1 MKRDILLA
9 SFLATVAFAA
19 GAATDSSVI
28 KLGTSHSSLE
38 VSPCGARILSLKI
51 RGDEVLWRPR
61 EWRLEGGEGW
71 AHGGIPLCWPWF
83 GSSGP
88 DPSVLHGFA
97 HTRRFSVRRKAET
110 KERSELVLG
119 LSADA
124 ETRRLWPHEF
134 DLEYRIILTD
144 RLRLELKTVNTG
156 KETFRF
162 TTGFHPYFAIGERDR
177 TVVTGTDGMRFC
189 DSRKTMEYDSVW
201 HGDMKLLSSFDHVF
215 VEKGPTAFHAIEDAA
230 RGRRIELSS
239 GGAARLV
246 VWNPGTEEPAE
257 ENPAPGQ
264 LAVGDWRRMVCVE
277 PAILW
282 KEAARSV
289 APGASYVLWAEI
301 ALAPSARSGSV
312 PNHAGSVPA
321 VSVPAVSGSVP
332 AVSG

>member
-1 MKRDILLA
+1 MTFAQPDCGIILSMKKKILLA
-9 SFLATVAFAA
+9 SLLATAAFAA
-19 GAATDSSVI
+19 GAVTDSSVM
-28 KLGTSHSSLE
+28 KLSTSHSSME
-38 VSPCGARILSLKI
+38 VSLWGARILSLKI

-61 EWRLEGGEGW
+61 EWRLEGEDW

-83 GSSGP
+83 GRSGA
-88 DPSVLHGFA
+88 DTNVIHGFA
-97 HTRRFSVRRKAET
+97 RTQKFTLRRKAESGN
-110 KERSELVLG
+110 RCELVLG
-119 LSADA
+119 LSSDA
-124 ETRRLWPHEF
+124 GTRNRWPHDF

-189 DSRKTMEYDSVW
+189 DARKKRVFDGVW
-201 HGDMKLLSSFDHVF
+201 KGDMPLLSSFDHVF
-215 VEKGPTAFHAIEDAA
+215 VEKGSTAFHAIGDAA

-246 VWNPGTEEPAE
+246 VWNPGIEEPVE
-257 ENPAPGQ
+257 ENPAPGK
-264 LAVGDWRRMVCVE
+264 LAVGDWRRLICVE

-282 KEAARSV
+282 KEAAPSV

-301 ALAPSARSGSV
+301 ALAPSAC
-312 PNHAGSVPA
+312 
-321 VSVPAVSGSVP
+321 SGSVP
-332 AVSG
+332 ASAGSVPTVSK

>member
-1 MKRDILLA
+1 MKRLLA
-9 SFLATVAFAA
+9 LVLISLVPSLVLSCFGEGGNVAAEA
-19 GAATDSSVI
+19 SGKSSVI
-28 KLGTSHSSLE
+28 TLQTEKATVE
-38 VSPCGARILSLKI
+38 VSLWGARILSLKI

-61 EWRLEGGEGW
+61 EWRLEGSGW

-83 GSSGP
+83 GASGP
-88 DPSVLHGFA
+88 DPKVKHGFA
-97 HTRRFSVRRKAET
+97 RVRKFSLRRKHET
-110 KERSELVLG
+110 RERSELVLG
-119 LSADA
+119 LSADV

-134 DLEYRIILTD
+134 DLEYRITLTD
-144 RLRLELKTVNTG
+144 RLRLELKTANTG

-162 TTGFHPYFAIGERDR
+162 TTGFHPYFAIGDRDR
-177 TVVTGTDGMRFC
+177 TLVTGTDGLKFC
-189 DSRKTMEYDSVW
+189 DSRVTIEYDSVW

-215 VEKGPTAFHAIEDAA
+215 VEKGATAFHAIEDAA

-246 VWNPGTEEPAE
+246 VWNPGSEELAE
-257 ENPAPGQ
+257 ENPAPGR

-301 ALAPSARSGSV
+301 ALAPSACSGSV
-312 PNHAGSVPA
+312 PTVGSVPV
-321 VSVPAVSGSVP
+321 VSE
-332 AVSG
+332 